1 MDSVNVQ
8 ISFISILY
16 FRVCD
21 AVNDTM
27 TTHIKNF
34 VKGWNPAFNDP
45 TVLNQFGTHGWMS
58 PVLIVTFD
66 EAMKMLEK
74 KPSNSLE
81 VMEQKDYGKTVKLN
95 INQIAIRESIKSLEI

>member
-1 MDSVNVQ
+1 MVSVNVQ

-34 VKGWNPAFNDP
+34 VKSWNPAFNDP
-45 TVLNQFGTHGWMS
+45 TVLNREYIR
-58 PVLIVTFD
+58 VNLIYYLV
-66 EAMKMLEK
+66 
-74 KPSNSLE
+74 
-81 VMEQKDYGKTVKLN
+81 YY
-95 INQIAIRESIKSLEI
+95 

>member
-34 VKGWNPAFNDP
+34 VKGWTPAFNEP
-45 TVLNQFGTHGWMS
+45 TVLNREYIR
-58 PVLIVTFD
+58 VNLIYYLV
-66 EAMKMLEK
+66 
-74 KPSNSLE
+74 
-81 VMEQKDYGKTVKLN
+81 YY
-95 INQIAIRESIKSLEI
+95 